1 MSFHFQTHQEEIDIL
16 AINKD
21 KAIIGECKWRN
32 ELLGMGVVNSL
43 IEKGRILNYADK
55 YYILFSKSG
64 FTHEVIKF
72 SQSNEK
78 IILVNDI
85 RDSP

>member
-1 MSFHFQTHQEEIDIL
+1 
-16 AINKD
+16 
-21 KAIIGECKWRN
+21 
-32 ELLGMGVVNSL
+32 MGVVNSL